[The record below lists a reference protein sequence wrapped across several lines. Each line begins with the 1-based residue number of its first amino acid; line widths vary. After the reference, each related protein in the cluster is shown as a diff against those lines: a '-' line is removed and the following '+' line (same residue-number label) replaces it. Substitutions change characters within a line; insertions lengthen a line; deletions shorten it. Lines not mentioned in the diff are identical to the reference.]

1 MNDLHRAIIARI
13 ISDGVG
19 EGYALDVF
27 NGEAT
32 KIRHSRDERA
42 IMDAL
47 ESTAEDEL
55 HFRKDGKRVGMV
67 RLVYANEGWGV
78 ASTHTPSLEPIMVG
92 ARKVAEGIFS
102 R

>member
-1 MNDLHRAIIARI
+1 MKELHRAIITRI
-13 ISDGVG
+13 ISDAVG

-27 NGEAT
+27 NGEET
-32 KIRHSRDERA
+32 MLRHSRDERA

-47 ESTAEDEL
+47 ASTSEDQL
-55 HFRKDGKRVGMV
+55 RFRRDGKRVGVV

-78 ASTHTPSLEPIMVG
+78 ANEYTPVLEPVMIG
-92 ARKVAEGIFS
+92 ARNVADGIFS